1 MRMALLSMSPF
12 RRGPLAVMLLLLV
25 LLGMGPAARA
35 EEAEEIPEGKGIH
48 PAFAVKNLPDA
59 ATSVALDPTGKTVAV
74 GSYDVVELWN
84 LSDKKRIAK
93 VPTKSGFVRSLTYSN
108 DGTHLYVGGYQGIT
122 PVTVAD
128 GTIAPKWKGH
138 RGYVT
143 DLAMTPDG
151 QSLVS
156 CAEDMTVRVWNVADG
171 TERSKLG
178 KFTDPVTGVA
188 VSPDGTL
195 VATTS
200 GDETRLTRP
209 GEIKVWKLA
218 TGEAVQTLT
227 PHQKPPTE
235 VTFSPDGKFL
245 ATTSFDERVN
255 VYDVET
261 GKALGFFGGHQ
272 RPSTC
277 VAFFPDSQRL
287 VSGCGGR
294 FQGGAGIRVWTRDE
308 GEVVDGVDFET
319 GKVTDL
325 ALSAD
330 GKRLAVALDTKQA
343 IVYEVEAEDV
353 RPKAE
358 GRNGGQSGSG
368 GVVVVPAETLP
379 RSLAHAAASPF
390 AAAQE
395 DKAAK
400 PATQE
405 KPETEEKAEPPK
417 PVKPIKIGLIGLDTS
432 HSVAFTTV
440 LNSAKTK
447 PGFEGCR
454 IVAAYPWGSR
464 DIESSKSRIPEY
476 TKKVEELGVKVVDSI
491 DDLLPMV
498 DCVLLETNDGR
509 PHLEQALKVFKA
521 GKPVFIDKP
530 VAGSLVDC
538 LAIYQAAKEYNVP
551 MFSSS
556 SLRFIPES
564 LKARA
569 GEFGK
574 VFGCDAF
581 SPCSLE
587 ATHPDLF
594 WYGIHGC
601 EILYTVMGSGCET
614 VTRASTNDADFVTGV
629 WKEGRIGTF
638 RGIRGGKAGYGGT
651 VFGEKQAVPL
661 GNFKGYEPLIVEI
674 VAFFR
679 TGQPPVAPE
688 ETIELYAFMEA
699 ADESKRQ
706 GGKPVSVKEVLEKAQ
721 AQVKARLDSL
731 R

>member
-1 MRMALLSMSPF
+1 MRMAWLSISPF
-12 RRGPLAVMLLLLV
+12 CRGPLVAMACLLV
-25 LLGMGPAARA
+25 LLGMPPAARA
-35 EEAEEIPEGKGIH
+35 EEAEEIPAGKGIR
-48 PAFAVKNLPDA
+48 PAFAVKDLPDA
-59 ATSVALDPTGKTVAV
+59 ATSVALDPTGKTAAV
-74 GSYDVVELWN
+74 GSYDVVELWS
-84 LSDKKRIAK
+84 LADKKRIAK
-93 VPTKSGFVRSLTYSN
+93 VPTKSGFVRSLAYSN
-108 DGTHLYVGGYQGIT
+108 DGAHLYVGGYQGIT

-128 GTIAPKWKGH
+128 GTVAPKWKGH

-143 DLAMTPDG
+143 DLALTPDG
-151 QSLVS
+151 QSIVS

-171 TERSKLG
+171 TERTKLG
-178 KFTDPVTGVA
+178 KFADPVTGVA

-308 GEVVDGVDFET
+308 GEVLDGVDFEK

-330 GKRLAVALDTKQA
+330 GKRLAVALDTKLA
-343 IVYEVEAEDV
+343 IVYDVEAEG
-353 RPKAE
+353 PQQKTE
-358 GRNGGQSGSG
+358 GRNGNRNRSGD
-368 GVVVVPAETLP
+368 VVTAPDRTP
-379 RSLAHAAASPF
+379 DHAAVSPF

-395 DKAAK
+395 DKAEKPAPEAK
-400 PATQE
+400 PE
-405 KPETEEKAEPPK
+405 PEKAEPPK

-440 LNSAKTK
+440 LNSEKTK

-464 DIESSKSRIPEY
+464 DIESSASRIPEY
-476 TKKVEELGVKVVDSI
+476 TKKVEALGVKVVESI

-538 LAIYQAAKEYNVP
+538 LAIYQAAREYNVP

-569 GEFGK
+569 GDFGP

-601 EILYTVMGSGCET
+601 EILYTVMGPGCET
-614 VTRASTNDADFVTGV
+614 VTRASTKDMDFVTGV

-651 VFGEKQAVPL
+651 VFGGKQTVPL

-674 VAFFR
+674 VQFFR

-706 GGKPVSVKEVLEKAQ
+706 SGKPVLVKEVLEKAQ
-721 AQVKARLDSL
+721 AQVKARLESIK
-731 R
+731 